1 MKKLLAFV
9 LLLVIALP
17 ALAQI
22 RRPVPG
28 PRPMPPR
35 GPGYPYPGP
44 GYPYPGP
51 GYPGPGYPYPA
62 PMPPSYY
69 CTGSRYDAV
78 LVATERAAMAKLE
91 SFADE
96 KGVECRLRSSG
107 FDFAEGRC
115 FQITGEPFATLK
127 MTFNTNCETRTPTSR
142 LRKTTIRYNR
152 R

>member
-22 RRPVPG
+22 RRPVPI
-28 PRPMPPR
+28 PRPFPPR

-51 GYPGPGYPYPA
+51 GYPYPGDPWRDPIQ
-62 PMPPSYY
+62 Y
-69 CTGSRYDAV
+69 CTGPRYDAV
-78 LVATERAAMAKLE
+78 LEATERAAIAKME
-91 SFADE
+91 DFAYE
-96 KGVECRLRSSG
+96 KGVECSLTKSG
-107 FDFAEGRC
+107 FDFAQANC
-115 FQITGEPFATLK
+115 VQVTGERYARLK

-142 LRKTTIRYNR
+142 LRKTTITYYRN
-152 R
+152 